1 MTAGLSGVVVCG
13 TALIASCTLLYC
25 PVPSAATTSVVCA
38 ARAPP
43 AQTVRQASR
52 PNAERAAARGDGF
65 VRFMFVAYG
74 HSVRELRVLPFFAG
88 SMLTLRKEI
97 EPAFCNISE
106 VSTPRNVQ
114 STKRTS
120 SITAPGQLAIHITR
134 GLDALRT
141 FCSSTFLTTRL

>member
-13 TALIASCTLLYC
+13 TALIASCTVLYC
-25 PVPSAATTSVVCA
+25 PVPSAATTRVVCA

-52 PNAERAAARGDGF
+52 QKARRDAARVSWF
-65 VRFMFVAYG
+65 VRSMFVVYG
-74 HSVRELRVLPFFAG
+74 HSVRELRPADFFAG
-88 SMLTLRKEI
+88 SMLTFRNEI
-97 EPAFCNISE
+97 EPAFCSISE
-106 VSTPRNVQ
+106 VSTPRKVQ

-141 FCSSTFLTTRL
+141 FCSSTFLTTGL